1 VSMVLD
7 QIDNRRLMLLDAL
20 KNNRTPLAKEI
31 LSEIY
36 EIEDAVKAC
45 VDLRESDWGNRM
57 RSLMTSIKTALD
69 SEVNTIAGDHLHL
82 RHVLES
88 AKSHPS
94 RSWMDLLSQMI
105 KKGQATLVG
114 S

>member
-1 VSMVLD
+1 M
-7 QIDNRRLMLLDAL
+7 DAF

-36 EIEDAVKAC
+36 EIEDAVTAG
-45 VDLRESDWGNRM
+45 VDLRESDWGNRLQ
-57 RSLMTSIKTALD
+57 SLMTSIKAALD

-82 RHVLES
+82 RHILES
-88 AKSHPS
+88 AKVQPSH
-94 RSWMDLLSQMI
+94 SWMDRLSRMI
-105 KKGQATLVG
+105 KKGQAALVG